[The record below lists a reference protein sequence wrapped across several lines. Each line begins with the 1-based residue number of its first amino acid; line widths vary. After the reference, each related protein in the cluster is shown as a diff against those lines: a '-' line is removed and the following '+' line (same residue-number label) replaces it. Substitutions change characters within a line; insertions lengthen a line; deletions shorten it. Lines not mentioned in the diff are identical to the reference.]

1 MSSLFFPVL
10 GVILSNALYFSSAPA
25 VLQASRRGTLGNLN
39 PLPLVLM
46 AVSTIS
52 WMCYSLVVANGF
64 IVASNLPGAVASFA
78 FVAISLP
85 LIPTE
90 DTSARRNVTIVLS
103 GGAAALLALWTYFVF
118 AKVEHERLVFLLGAF
133 ASVICVLMF
142 ASPLST
148 VREVVAT
155 ANAASIYGPLTA
167 TQCTNCAMWTVY
179 GLSIGDVW
187 VYGPNGTGLALGLAQ
202 LLLKVLY
209 PSIATEPRARK
220 DQHPSDDDGASDD
233 TSEAVLLC
241 EK

>member
-1 MSSLFFPVL
+1 MEIQYWMSFLFLFFCTTTTTT
-10 GVILSNALYFSSAPA
+10 N
-25 VLQASRRGTLGNLN
+25 
-39 PLPLVLM
+39 
-46 AVSTIS
+46 STFLIT
-52 WMCYSLVVANGF
+52 

-167 TQCTNCAMWTVY
+167 TQCTNC
-179 GLSIGDVW
+179 
-187 VYGPNGTGLALGLAQ
+187 
-202 LLLKVLY
+202 
-209 PSIATEPRARK
+209 
-220 DQHPSDDDGASDD
+220 
-233 TSEAVLLC
+233 
-241 EK
+241 